1 LANASLE
8 TQFLPGGFQ
17 ASAGGLAEKEKMLG
31 QQKVAGLQQ
40 QLAGVGGQEA
50 RGDVFRGEAYK

>member
-1 LANASLE
+1 M
-8 TQFLPGGFQ
+8 PGGFQ